1 MDEWRSL
8 SVGVALECVE
18 RVSSRAWALVGLGQ
32 MESGDCLIADISD
45 PQDVQVKG
53 LYHAATGD
61 VFDCENDELVLLDDD
76 ALMLAASYG
85 KIREKDPAV
94 HILGSIA
101 DATGQLTVRQPA
113 GNYLRACRWD
123 RIKQGA
129 LGRSNAILRTL
140 PQCGCGGS
148 LGAPQ
153 LFDSFVEMSTY
164 HFCAFCAEDAVCR
177 I

>member
-1 MDEWRSL
+1 MDEWRGL

-85 KIREKDPAV
+85 KIREKHPAV
-94 HILGSIA
+94 CARRLLS
-101 DATGQLTVRQPA
+101 R
-113 GNYLRACRWD
+113 LRD
-123 RIKQGA
+123 R
-129 LGRSNAILRTL
+129 S
-140 PQCGCGGS
+140 
-148 LGAPQ
+148 
-153 LFDSFVEMSTY
+153 
-164 HFCAFCAEDAVCR
+164 AVDEA
-177 I
+177 